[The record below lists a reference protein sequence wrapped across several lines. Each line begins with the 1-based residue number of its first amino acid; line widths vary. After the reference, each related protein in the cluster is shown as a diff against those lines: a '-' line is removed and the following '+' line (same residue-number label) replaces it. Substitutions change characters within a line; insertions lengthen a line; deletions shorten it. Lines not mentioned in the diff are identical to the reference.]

1 MSKKYKKLFL
11 FELVSQRIGLKILH
25 NIAIKLATGEV
36 TKLFVILIK
45 F

>member
-11 FELVSQRIGLKILH
+11 FGLVSQRIALKILH
-25 NIAIKLATGEV
+25 NIAIKLATGEI

-45 F
+45 I